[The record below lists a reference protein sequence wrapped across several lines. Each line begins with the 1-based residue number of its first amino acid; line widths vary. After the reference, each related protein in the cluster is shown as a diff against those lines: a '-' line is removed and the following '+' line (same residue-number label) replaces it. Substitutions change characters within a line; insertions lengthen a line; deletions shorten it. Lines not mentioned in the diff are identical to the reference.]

1 MLQNLNIAWNL
12 YKVCNM
18 LIQISFLWKRNTTII
33 TFIGRSSFIDGLN
46 MPIQM
51 PIMRKSCITNVAL
64 FLFLKWFN
72 MHHQTWVE
80 RKSCITKIILEWFVS
95 FMNWFNMPIKMSFER
110 KIWVTNITFWRSFL
124 STWTD
129 SSVQISFEGFL
140 PFMNWFNWLY
150 IAQKTIYYIDLT

>member
-33 TFIGRSSFIDGLN
+33 TFKGRSSFIDGLN

-64 FLFLKWFN
+64 FLFLKWF
-72 MHHQTWVE
+72 
-80 RKSCITKIILEWFVS
+80 K
-95 FMNWFNMPIKMSFER
+95 IKMSFER